1 MALIDDLSKAAR
13 LARAITSDI
22 ALYNADKVDASLRA
36 DNFFE
41 ALALEFDEG
50 RKLYASRL
58 APSLDAAGHLFDRA
72 IVDVILIS
80 KGHIPCNVW

>member
-1 MALIDDLSKAAR
+1 MATIDDLPKAAR

-22 ALYNADKVDASLRA
+22 ALYNADKVLKGLQD

-41 ALALEFDEG
+41 VMAADFDEG
-50 RKLYASRL
+50 KRLYQSRIGP
-58 APSLDAAGHLFDRA
+58 AVDARSHMFERA

-80 KGHIPCNVW
+80 KGHIPCKVW

>member
-1 MALIDDLSKAAR
+1 MAMIDDIPKAAR

-22 ALYNADKVDASLRA
+22 ALYNAEKVHKGLKD

-41 ALALEFDEG
+41 AMAQDFDEG
-50 RKLYASRL
+50 RRLYQSRIG
-58 APSLDAAGHLFDRA
+58 PTVDAQGHLFDRA

-80 KGHIPCNVW
+80 KGHISCKVW